1 MEDDNYFIGY
11 LLKLKNMF
19 IRFNSPSS
27 GCTDKGIGKYEL
39 EAKTQFLCPNLYCL
53 LAASA
58 VGMTFTAQSKIY
70 VEYPLDIY
78 FPRCD
83 KGAKSCE

>member
-19 IRFNSPSS
+19 IRSYSPSS
-27 GCTDKGIGKYEL
+27 GCKDKEIGKYEFV
-39 EAKTQFLCPNLYCL
+39 AKSLFLCLYCL